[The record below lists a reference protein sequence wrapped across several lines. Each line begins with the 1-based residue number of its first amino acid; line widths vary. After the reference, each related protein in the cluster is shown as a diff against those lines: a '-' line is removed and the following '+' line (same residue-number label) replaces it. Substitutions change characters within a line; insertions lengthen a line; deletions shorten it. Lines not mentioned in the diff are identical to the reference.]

1 MKTIEFNPLYC
12 KDFLTGD
19 IVVCSGG
26 SEFFL
31 VVSAKKTKNYYDICY
46 VTHGSLKVYKTCM
59 TGTFAVGL
67 NTVLRKE

>member
-12 KDFLTGD
+12 QNLLIGD

-31 VVSAKKTKNYYDICY
+31 VVSAKKTKNYYDIWY
-46 VTHGSLKVYKTCM
+46 VKYGSPVVYKSSTN
-59 TGTFAVGL
+59 GIFILGL
-67 NTVLRKE
+67 SIIFRK